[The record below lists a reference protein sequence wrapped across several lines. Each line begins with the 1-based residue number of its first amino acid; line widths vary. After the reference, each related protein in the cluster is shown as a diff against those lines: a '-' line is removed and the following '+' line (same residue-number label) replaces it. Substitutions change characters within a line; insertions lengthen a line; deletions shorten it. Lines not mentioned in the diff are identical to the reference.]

1 MYSEDSYDSS
11 SDEEISERLD
21 KLQKKISTL
30 SGINYEQVIKKSKKI
45 FKRINYELSKK
56 EKKINFLRDEN
67 YELQEQYYKKY
78 IR

>member
-1 MYSEDSYDSS
+1 MYSEDLYDSS

-30 SGINYEQVIKKSKKI
+30 SGINHEQVIKKSEKI
-45 FKRINYELSKK
+45 FKLINYELSKK

-67 YELQEQYYKKY
+67 YELQGQYYKKY